1 MDLGAEAARLRRT
14 DGIGTGCGSAYVFRF
29 NGTSWVERQRLT
41 ATDPRVGDAFG
52 FSASVSGNTVVVGA
66 RNADCVA
73 GGLCGAAYVFSCATD
88 AHMDIKPG
96 GCPNPVNP
104 KSNGVVPVA
113 LAGSD
118 VFDVNDVDVS
128 SLVLG
133 RSDGVGSQITP
144 ATKNNGRLHASL
156 VDVATP
162 LEGTDCDCHER
173 GGDGIDDLMIKF
185 STPEMSRAFE
195 LDALRPGSTVELV
208 LRGFLQDGTT
218 FVATD
223 CIVIPGT
230 DRDSSS
236 LRGKDKS
243 K

>member
-1 MDLGAEAARLRRT
+1 M
-14 DGIGTGCGSAYVFRF
+14 FRF

-230 DRDSSS
+230 DLGS
-236 LRGKDKS
+236 RGQPGKGRS
-243 K
+243 